1 MYNATLRE
9 RPPKTNAPTQPTNKD
24 VTMELKELK
33 MTEFEEEALKEAE
46 KCGYVMAK
54 SKIVFYE
61 DEKGITFVDFNG
73 THTNFN
79 FPWLEFAKN
88 WHSDEEFQAKEKE
101 IKRLRKINH
110 LYKKA
115 KGNAERLAVDRGE
128 RLNQAQDELASLESQ
143 LQQQALPVVPECV
156 AEFITKVKKAGN
168 NLTFAFNSKFDECP
182 AKYWN
187 EAIVWRLNH
196 PEEFAIAFIT
206 GKYEVE
212 KPQLFYI
219 DLPKVFGLSD
229 STSDSTF
236 VSKAESGII
245 LEFTKGKDYAL
256 KLTEQE
262 IKSIDER
269 YWQFA
274 VPVEVEK

>member
-1 MYNATLRE
+1 GAQT
-9 RPPKTNAPTQPTNKD
+9 
-24 VTMELKELK
+24 LKEWKEYAFLLEDKLK
-33 MTEFEEEALKEAE
+33 
-46 KCGYVMAK
+46 
-54 SKIVFYE
+54 
-61 DEKGITFVDFNG
+61 
-73 THTNFN
+73 
-79 FPWLEFAKN
+79 
-88 WHSDEEFQAKEKE
+88 
-101 IKRLRKINH
+101 
-110 LYKKA
+110 
-115 KGNAERLAVDRGE
+115 
-128 RLNQAQDELASLESQ
+128 

-156 AEFITKVKKAGN
+156 A
-168 NLTFAFNSKFDECP
+168 D
-182 AKYWN
+182 
-187 EAIVWRLNH
+187 
-196 PEEFAIAFIT
+196 AIAWDEQIDNSIAETLKDIFT
-206 GKYEVE
+206 ANDKDLKEAGLWVKNNPEKYIIARNIGYTVE

-245 LEFTKGKDYAL
+245 SEFTKGKDYAL

>member
-1 MYNATLRE
+1 MI
-9 RPPKTNAPTQPTNKD
+9 D
-24 VTMELKELK
+24 H
-33 MTEFEEEALKEAE
+33 F
-46 KCGYVMAK
+46 
-54 SKIVFYE
+54 
-61 DEKGITFVDFNG
+61 
-73 THTNFN
+73 
-79 FPWLEFAKN
+79 KN
-88 WHSDEEFQAKEKE
+88 WHSDEEFQQLLEQNAEFTRENNNVNKINSKLAKENEDLK
-101 IKRLRKINH
+101 
-110 LYKKA
+110 
-115 KGNAERLAVDRGE
+115 
-128 RLNQAQDELASLESQ
+128 SQ

-156 AEFITKVKKAGN
+156 AEWIEILKTKGLKPLKNPETYEETGFTEEI
-168 NLTFAFNSKFDECP
+168 LQD
-182 AKYWN
+182 
-187 EAIVWRLNH
+187 IVFWISEHQEDYMRAWLD
-196 PEEFAIAFIT
+196 
-206 GKYEVE
+206 GYEVE

-245 LEFTKGKDYAL
+245 SEFTKGKDYAL